1 MKNKNI
7 LTIETSLGRIF
18 LAVIKDS
25 TFLSK
30 SIASPGSVEEDI
42 NHLLEDIINEA
53 MIQFHEID
61 LILVSLGPGSFTGIR
76 IGISVAKALS
86 ISTGAKIIGFS
97 NFDSILHQFLASNK
111 YKKARKIEVLIKG
124 PGDEFYKKIFNDKK
138 PEKKNYLI
146 TKKEL
151 QGKTPNNII
160 VGNFL
165 NTLKIKNYYFC
176 LPDQLGIKS
185 VVEKI
190 KKNMKTYNFSEP
202 EPIYIKEHYAKKYD

>member
-18 LAVIKDS
+18 LTIIKDS
-25 TFLSK
+25 AFFSK
-30 SIASPGSVEEDI
+30 SIDSPRSIEQDI
-42 NHLLEDIINEA
+42 NHLLESLINEA
-53 MIQFHEID
+53 MIQFNEID
-61 LILVSLGPGSFTGIR
+61 LILVSVGPGSFTGTR

-111 YKKARKIEVLIKG
+111 YKKTKKVEVLIKG
-124 PGDEFYKKIFNDKK
+124 PGDEFYKKIFNDYK

-151 QGKTPNNII
+151 QGKISNNII
-160 VGNFL
+160 AGSFL

-176 LPDQLGIKS
+176 LPDQLGIKNI
-185 VVEKI
+185 VKKI
-190 KKNMKTYNFSEP
+190 KEHLKAYNFREP